1 MKMQVNAHPWWGS
14 VGLRAVTL
22 PYPLKTSHEKGQFK
36 LFRGIPCSVRA
47 DFHVAFTRSRWC
59 LLRLILVLVAM
70 VWSSVSL
77 KFIARNHCFWTCVRG
92 SGGEGYPC
100 WRSKGHEVAEWG
112 MQRSEQ

>member
-36 LFRGIPCSVRA
+36 LFGGIPCSVRA

-59 LLRLILVLVAM
+59 LSRLILVAM

-92 SGGEGYPC
+92 SGGEGYLC

-112 MQRSEQ
+112 MRSLRSEQ